1 MLLALVAAG
10 GLAAQAATP
19 CPPRDKECLLKTI
32 KASPVLSSSYWTAP
46 LGKPLLD
53 RIGTAPPEVVE
64 YLQLDVALN
73 EFPNKPRAAG
83 ADPAF
88 LADVRR
94 AFDGIPAPV
103 KKLLETKLGGIL
115 FAEDIGGTGF
125 TEATAD
131 EKLGFVVLDSTVL
144 AKQAANAW
152 ATWKDNTPFKPDPAW
167 RLETRI
173 EDRSRDDRVH
183 AIQYILLHEIG
194 HVLSIG
200 GTVHP
205 HWTVDPKTI
214 DASKYHFFGLSWKVA
229 GGRYASRFEADFP
242 KRRDVRFYFG
252 AKLDGADM
260 LPVYESL
267 EKTRFPTLYAATHP
281 ADDFAESFASYVHVV
296 MMGRDHE
303 VRLYRQGK
311 LVKTIGPCW
320 GQARCAYKRTALE
333 SALGLPVTR

>member
-73 EFPNKPRAAG
+73 DFPNKPRAAA

-152 ATWKDNTPFKPDPAW
+152 ATW
-167 RLETRI
+167 
-173 EDRSRDDRVH
+173 
-183 AIQYILLHEIG
+183 
-194 HVLSIG
+194 
-200 GTVHP
+200 
-205 HWTVDPKTI
+205 
-214 DASKYHFFGLSWKVA
+214 
-229 GGRYASRFEADFP
+229 
-242 KRRDVRFYFG
+242 
-252 AKLDGADM
+252 
-260 LPVYESL
+260 
-267 EKTRFPTLYAATHP
+267 
-281 ADDFAESFASYVHVV
+281 
-296 MMGRDHE
+296 
-303 VRLYRQGK
+303 
-311 LVKTIGPCW
+311 
-320 GQARCAYKRTALE
+320 
-333 SALGLPVTR
+333 